1 MLKGIREVV
10 GKWLRNIN
18 ALSVDIFMIRKRET
32 LIRELPQERRLKSFH
47 PIGPARSAVPQK
59 RISKRCEALAGSK
72 GRLKG
77 RNHAVEFLKDEYQY
91 EYQHEYLYEC

>member
-47 PIGPARSAVPQK
+47 PTGPARSAVLQK
-59 RISKRCEALAGSK
+59 RISKRCEAPSGCK
-72 GRLKG
+72 GRLEG
-77 RNHAVEFLKDEYQY
+77 WNHALEFLKDEY
-91 EYQHEYLYEC
+91 